1 MMADAARYAE
11 DSGAQVVDINMGCPA
26 KKVLQTACGSALMK
40 DEALVARILEAVCA
54 AVSVPVTLKIRT
66 GWDRKHRNALAIAGI
81 AEQTGVAML
90 TIHGRTRE
98 DGFRGE
104 AEYETIRTVKAAVSI
119 PVIANGDI
127 DSGEKAKRVMALTG
141 ADGVMIG
148 RASYGNPWIFSEVGA
163 ALGHLPERK
172 APGLEER
179 HAVICDHMRRHFDY
193 YGGARGAVT
202 FRKHLSHYLKGLP
215 GSEALLGELFATS
228 DADVLGAAV
237 SRYFERLQDDEQG
250 LG

>member
-1 MMADAARYAE
+1 MRALILAAGEGRRM
-11 DSGAQVVDINMGCPA
+11 Q
-26 KKVLQTACGSALMK
+26 
-40 DEALVARILEAVCA
+40 
-54 AVSVPVTLKIRT
+54 PVTLTTPKPLVEVAGTPMAVRQILALRKAGVEEIVLNVAHLGDRIVETLGDGSAWGVRLRYSVEGRT
-66 GWDRKHRNALAIAGI
+66 AGEALETLGGI
-81 AEQTGVAML
+81 AKALPML
-90 TIHGRTRE
+90 D
-98 DGFRGE
+98 DG
-104 AEYETIRTVKAAVSI
+104 
-119 PVIANGDI
+119 
-127 DSGEKAKRVMALTG
+127 
-141 ADGVMIG
+141 DGGMIG

>member
-1 MMADAARYAE
+1 
-11 DSGAQVVDINMGCPA
+11 
-26 KKVLQTACGSALMK
+26 
-40 DEALVARILEAVCA
+40 
-54 AVSVPVTLKIRT
+54 
-66 GWDRKHRNALAIAGI
+66 
-81 AEQTGVAML
+81 
-90 TIHGRTRE
+90 
-98 DGFRGE
+98 
-104 AEYETIRTVKAAVSI
+104 
-119 PVIANGDI
+119 
-127 DSGEKAKRVMALTG
+127 MALTG

-237 SRYFERLQDDEQG
+237 SRYFERLQDDELG